1 MSEQEPQPKR
11 LMKLN
16 GTRSLAG
23 ATQPS
28 PHPAVADILEGLA
41 VQNAV
46 PPELMPALAEML
58 TYIYQMD
65 DVAEKRKQIQRR

>member
-1 MSEQEPQPKR
+1 MSEPKR
-11 LMKLN
+11 LMSRALVKAN
-16 GTRSLAG
+16 
-23 ATQPS
+23 QPA
-28 PHPAVADILEGLA
+28 HPAVAEIMEGLA

-46 PPELMPALAEML
+46 PAELMPAIAEML

>member
-1 MSEQEPQPKR
+1 MPEPKKLMSRALTKPGQP
-11 LMKLN
+11 
-16 GTRSLAG
+16 T
-23 ATQPS
+23 
-28 PHPAVADILEGLA
+28 HPAVAEILEGLA

-46 PPELMPALAEML
+46 PAELMPAIAEML

>member
-1 MSEQEPQPKR
+1 MSEPPRRTMSRALVKP
-11 LMKLN
+11 
-16 GTRSLAG
+16 GTPA
-23 ATQPS
+23 
-28 PHPAVADILEGLA
+28 HPAVAEIMEGLA

-46 PPELMPALAEML
+46 PAELMPAIAEML

>member
-1 MSEQEPQPKR
+1 MSEPKK
-11 LMKLN
+11 LMSRALTKP
-16 GTRSLAG
+16 GQVA
-23 ATQPS
+23 
-28 PHPAVADILEGLA
+28 HPAVAEILEGLA

-46 PPELMPALAEML
+46 PAELMPAIAEML

>member
-1 MSEQEPQPKR
+1 MSESKR
-11 LMKLN
+11 LN
-16 GTRSLAG
+16 VSRALAKPNQ
-23 ATQPS
+23 TM
-28 PHPAVADILEGLA
+28 HPAVAEIMEGLA

-46 PPELMPALAEML
+46 PAELMPAIAEML